1 MPVQSLAE
9 SGWVLWGTRECK
21 LLALNLPKPCPYCAL
36 VASGIMNMFC
46 IGLVLAGILQAV
58 MWLPANG
65 NLPTSF
71 VFALLYG
78 ATGVGAIG
86 VQYALLIIFVAQC

>member
-1 MPVQSLAE
+1 
-9 SGWVLWGTRECK
+9 
-21 LLALNLPKPCPYCAL
+21 
-36 VASGIMNMFC
+36 MFC
-46 IGLVLAGILQAV
+46 IGIVLAGILQAV

-86 VQYALLIIFVAQC
+86 AELLHYLVQIDDH